1 MNNQTIFMS
10 NLKGRIIQVLRKV
23 KKGLPKYL
31 VKYSSDYKIIISPY
45 FTVMGFWG
53 TEAVEKQRK
62 VLACQLL
69 RQLPN

>member
-31 VKYSSDYKIIISPY
+31 VKYSSDYNNTEKKRMLIFYQPIRHKLGYTCTY
-45 FTVMGFWG
+45 F
-53 TEAVEKQRK
+53 
-62 VLACQLL
+62 
-69 RQLPN
+69 